1 MSKMKLSEF
10 VETNPKIKLDKG
22 EEYEFVEMADVTPG
36 KRHVYSQRKRKLKGG
51 GSKFQSGDVLFARI
65 TPCLEHGKIAQ
76 FKSDL
81 EKPAFGSTE
90 FFVFRKKEGVSNQDY
105 VFYLS
110 LTDTIRKPAEKSM
123 VGASGRQ
130 RAKLETVRNI
140 EFNAPELPE
149 QQKIASILS
158 NYDNLIENNT
168 KRIQLLEK
176 MAKLIYDE
184 WFVKFKFPGH
194 EKVKMVGS
202 ELEKIPERREK
213 GVIKD
218 LYYVQPGFAFKSKHY
233 SEEGSPIIKI
243 KNIHEDGSID
253 IEKVNRIP
261 FDIIKDYDRFKLD
274 RGDLLIAMTGATI
287 GKVGLMPITDE
298 PFYLNQ
304 RVARFIPKIEK
315 RHLYYLYFY
324 LTGGTFRK
332 TIENI
337 SLGAAQ
343 PNISGENVENIKLL
357 KPDINILNEFCILVE
372 PLFSEILNLR
382 AENQNLRKTRDL
394 LLPKLIS
401 GQVDISDL
409 DIKVPEMQEV
419 VV

>member
-1 MSKMKLSEF
+1 MKLSEF

-76 FKSDL
+76 FKSNS

-158 NYDNLIENNT
+158 KYDDLIENNT

-176 MAKLIYDE
+176 IAKLIYDE
-184 WFVKFKFPGH
+184 WFVKFRFPGH
-194 EKVKMVGS
+194 EKVKMVNS
-202 ELEKIPERREK
+202 ELGEIPEGWVVMKLQDCIELAYGK
-213 GVIKD
+213 GLKQSDRKEGNFLVYGSSGVVGKHNEFLVEGPGIIVGRKGNVGSVFWTFHD
-218 LYYVQPGFAFKSKHY
+218 FYPIDTVYYVKSEILLYYVYYNF
-233 SEEGSPIIKI
+233 
-243 KNIHEDGSID
+243 
-253 IEKVNRIP
+253 
-261 FDIIKDYDRFKLD
+261 
-274 RGDLLIAMTGATI
+274 
-287 GKVGLMPITDE
+287 
-298 PFYLNQ
+298 LNQ
-304 RVARFIPKIEK
+304 HFLNNDAAVPGLSRKQA
-315 RHLYYLYFY
+315 YLLPF
-324 LTGGTFRK
+324 
-332 TIENI
+332 
-337 SLGAAQ
+337 
-343 PNISGENVENIKLL
+343 L
-357 KPDINILNEFCILVE
+357 KPDDITLALFEKQIEPTFKEIERLNRKNSIL
-372 PLFSEILNLR
+372 
-382 AENQNLRKTRDL
+382 AKTRDL

-401 GQVDISDL
+401 GQVDVSDL

>member
-1 MSKMKLSEF
+1 MSKMKFSEF
-10 VETNPKIKLDKG
+10 VETNPKIEMEKG
-22 EEYEFVEMADVTPG
+22 EEYEFVEMADITPG
-36 KRHVYSQRKRKLKGG
+36 NKYVYSKRKRELKGG
-51 GSKFQSGDVLFARI
+51 SRFQSEDVLFARI
-65 TPCLEHGKIAQ
+65 TPSLEHGKIAQ
-76 FKSDL
+76 FKSNSD
-81 EKPAFGSTE
+81 KPAFGSTE
-90 FFVFRKKEGVSNQDY
+90 FFVFRKIEGVSDQDFVY
-105 VFYLS
+105 YLS
-110 LTDTIRKPAEKSM
+110 LTDTIRKSAEKSM

-130 RAKLETVRNI
+130 RANLETIKNVEMDPP
-140 EFNAPELPE
+140 EFSV
-149 QQKIASILS
+149 QQKIATILS
-158 NYDNLIENNT
+158 NYDDLIENNT

-184 WFVKFKFPGH
+184 CFVKFKFPRH
-194 EKVKMVGS
+194 EKVKFVDS
-202 ELEKIPERREK
+202 ELGKIPEGWEK

-274 RGDLLIAMTGATI
+274 RDDLLIAMTGATI

-324 LTGGTFRK
+324 STGGTFRK

-343 PNISGENVENIKLL
+343 PNISGENIENIKLL
-357 KPDINILNEFCILVE
+357 KPAINILNEFCILVK
-372 PLFSEILNLR
+372 PPFNEILNLR
-382 AENQNLRKTRDL
+382 AKNQTLRKTRDL

-401 GQVDISDL
+401 GQVDVSDL
-409 DIKVPEMQEV
+409 DINVPGMEI
-419 VV
+419 

>member
-1 MSKMKLSEF
+1 MKLSEF

-76 FKSDL
+76 FKSNS
-81 EKPAFGSTE
+81 EKTAFGSTE

-105 VFYLS
+105 VFYIS

-158 NYDNLIENNT
+158 KYDDLIENNT

-176 MAKLIYDE
+176 IAKLIYDE
-184 WFVKFKFPGH
+184 WFVKFRFPGH
-194 EKVKMVGS
+194 EKVKMVNS
-202 ELEKIPERREK
+202 ELGKIPEGWVVMKLQDCIELAYGK
-213 GVIKD
+213 GLKQSDRKEGNFLVYGSSGVVGKHNEFLVEGPGIIVGRKGNVGSVFWTFHD
-218 LYYVQPGFAFKSKHY
+218 FYPIDTVYYVKSEILLYYVYYNF
-233 SEEGSPIIKI
+233 
-243 KNIHEDGSID
+243 
-253 IEKVNRIP
+253 
-261 FDIIKDYDRFKLD
+261 
-274 RGDLLIAMTGATI
+274 
-287 GKVGLMPITDE
+287 
-298 PFYLNQ
+298 LNQ
-304 RVARFIPKIEK
+304 HFLNNDAAVPGLSRKQA
-315 RHLYYLYFY
+315 YLLPF
-324 LTGGTFRK
+324 
-332 TIENI
+332 
-337 SLGAAQ
+337 
-343 PNISGENVENIKLL
+343 L
-357 KPDINILNEFCILVE
+357 KPDDITLALFEKQIEPTFKEIERLNRKNSIL
-372 PLFSEILNLR
+372 
-382 AENQNLRKTRDL
+382 AKTRDL

-401 GQVDISDL
+401 GQVDVSDL